1 MTRWL
6 AARDARPEWM
16 DDPSVDE
23 ATFRA
28 ALRDIERLNAL
39 TFGHAP
45 VLRWLDR
52 LVRGKPVQRLSV
64 LDVGA
69 GGGDLLRRIARW
81 GARRGIAVDCVG
93 LDLSPWAERAAREGG
108 TPGRWITAD
117 LFTLEEEERFDVVTA
132 SIVAHHLD
140 DATLPRLLRWMA
152 ARSRLGWLVCD
163 IHRHPV
169 PWLALWATTRALRM
183 VPMVVNDSTQSVARA
198 FTRDDLAR
206 AVAGAGVPARIAW
219 QVPFRWTVGTP

>member
-16 DDPSVDE
+16 DDPSVNE

-39 TFGHAP
+39 TFGHVP

-52 LVRGKPVQRLSV
+52 LVRDKPVQRLSV

-69 GGGDLLRRIARW
+69 GGGDLLRRIAGW
-81 GARRGIAVDCVG
+81 GARRGIAVECVG
-93 LDLSPWAERAAREGG
+93 LDLSPWAEKAAQEAG
-108 TPGRWITAD
+108 TPGRWITTD
-117 LFTLEEEERFDVVTA
+117 LFALDAAERFDVVTA

-140 DATLPRLLRWMA
+140 DETLPRLLRWMA
-152 ARSRLGWLVCD
+152 ERSRLGWLVCD
-163 IHRHPV
+163 IHRHAV
-169 PWLALWATTRALRM
+169 PWLALWATTRALGM

-198 FTRDDLAR
+198 FTRRDLAR
-206 AVAGAGVPARIAW
+206 AVAEAGVPARIAW
-219 QVPFRWTVGTP
+219 QVPFRWTVGAP